1 MSGSDR
7 FYLVIPA
14 NAGTQ
19 QKEKLGS
26 MIKASTVWGT
36 VRFDHSAGMTNKGP
50 MLRVVLFSSLILAAA
65 PTQGQGL
72 TVKTG
77 ESWMF
82 AISRGQPV
90 RARKVEPSVKPPPGQ
105 VLVTLRSMMGTSLS
119 ITSNNPRAYTYSAEL
134 IGAEKSVPVRSC
146 TLPANGRLSFE
157 HWPQKA
163 TAVRISNFKIAAKDG
178 SCP

>member
-1 MSGSDR
+1 MTMR
-7 FYLVIPA
+7 YLGLA
-14 NAGTQ
+14 LLLA
-19 QKEKLGS
+19 
-26 MIKASTVWGT
+26 ASPV
-36 VRFDHSAGMTNKGP
+36 
-50 MLRVVLFSSLILAAA
+50 AAA
-65 PTQGQGL
+65 PL

-90 RARKVEPSVKPPPGQ
+90 RARKVKPAVKPPPGQ
-105 VLVTLRSMMGTSLS
+105 VMVTVTSMMGTTMTIS
-119 ITSNNPRAYTYSAEL
+119 SNNPSAYTYQAEL
-134 IGAEKSVPVRSC
+134 VGAGKAVPARSC

-163 TAVRISNFKIAAKDG
+163 NAVRLSNFRLAGKDG

>member
-1 MSGSDR
+1 
-7 FYLVIPA
+7 
-14 NAGTQ
+14 
-19 QKEKLGS
+19 
-26 MIKASTVWGT
+26 MIKASIVWGT
-36 VRFDHSAGMTNKGP
+36 MRFDHSAGMTNKGKMIRP
-50 MLRVVLFSSLILAAA
+50 TLLLGSLLMAAA
-65 PTQGQGL
+65 PAAAQSGL

-90 RARKVEPSVKPPPGQ
+90 RARKVEASVKPPPGQ
-105 VLVTLRSMMGTSLS
+105 VLVTLLSMMGTSLS

-134 IGAEKSVPVRSC
+134 IGADKAVPVRSC
-146 TLPANGRLSFE
+146 TLPANARMSFE

-163 TAVRISNFKIAAKDG
+163 TAVRISNFRIAAKDG

>member
-1 MSGSDR
+1 
-7 FYLVIPA
+7 
-14 NAGTQ
+14 
-19 QKEKLGS
+19 
-26 MIKASTVWGT
+26 MI
-36 VRFDHSAGMTNKGP
+36 R
-50 MLRVVLFSSLILAAA
+50 LAALYLLTLLA
-65 PTQGQGL
+65 SPVAAQSPGL

-134 IGAEKSVPVRSC
+134 IGADEAVPVRSC
-146 TLPANGRLSFE
+146 TLPANARMSFE
-157 HWPQKA
+157 HWPQMA
-163 TAVRISNFKIAAKDG
+163 TAVRISNFKVAAKDG